1 MSFDDLLTV
10 NGQKMNCFR
19 EAALN
24 LGLLQSDTYIED
36 TLEEA
41 AVFQMPSSLR
51 LLFATVLVHCTPT
64 DPRLLWHKF
73 EQQLCSDYQRS
84 QELYHYSFTEIRNKV
99 LKDIST
105 LLEQMGKNIDDYHL
119 VPNTLRAAYHEQLT
133 KEIDSERNIEVL
145 PEDLLLS
152 FKLNTQQ
159 RHAYDLILHAISSS
173 AGQSF
178 FIDGLGGTGKT
189 FLYRS
194 LLATL
199 RSQGHV
205 AIAVATSGVAAS
217 VLPGGRTAH
226 SRFKIPLDL
235 STNKTCQIS
244 KQGSVARLLFES
256 KLILWDE
263 ASMAKRE
270 TIEAFDDFLKDI
282 MESELPFGG
291 KVIVFGGD
299 FRQTLPVIEKASKR
313 TLIDASLPN
322 SPIWNK
328 FHMLKLTE
336 NMRAILDPAFSEFLL
351 RVGEGREPVD
361 PQGQITLPNDIV
373 IPYYEKEESLNRLIQ
388 SVFPDLLA
396 YSNDP
401 YTMINMCILT
411 PKNSSVDELNDIM
424 ITRFPGNLHV
434 YVSSDKTVD
443 QRHQGD
449 YEDFLNS
456 QNPKGLP
463 PHKLLLK
470 ENCPLILLRNLNPV
484 EGLCNGTRLICREL
498 RQHTICAEIAFG
510 QHQGKR
516 IFLPK
521 IPLQTS
527 DSERNGLPFIRTQF
541 PVRLCFALT
550 INKSQGQTLDYV
562 RIYLREPVFSHGQLY
577 VALSRAKASA
587 AVKILIVPRTFGD
600 IKVDCKTRNVVFE
613 EIFQLTQH

>member
-84 QELYHYSFTEIRNKV
+84 QELYHYSSTEIRNKV

-178 FIDGLGGTGKT
+178 FIDGPGGTGKT

-199 RSQGHV
+199 RSQGHI

-291 KVIVFGGD
+291 KVIFFGGD

-401 YTMINMCILT
+401 YTMINRCILT

-562 RIYLREPVFSHGQLY
+562 GIYLREPVFSHGQLY

>member
-178 FIDGLGGTGKT
+178 FIDGPGGTGKT